1 MNDHWVFRHYLAD
14 PRSLALR
21 QKHDASIHRAVLVK
35 RNKIIAEATNNYGSR
50 SRGSGY
56 DHSSIHAEKNVIKQ
70 LGDVQKMRGAD
81 MYVMRFNR
89 AGEVRLVNS
98 TPCAK
103 CFPFLSKCMKEYGL
117 HKVYYTS

>member
-1 MNDHWVFRHYLAD
+1 MDWVFEKYLKD
-14 PRSLALR
+14 PRSLAQR

-56 DHSSIHAEKNVIKQ
+56 DKASIHAEKNVIKS

-89 AGEVRLVNS
+89 AGDVKLVNS
-98 TPCAK
+98 TPCSR
-103 CFPFLSKCMKEYGL
+103 CFPFLAKCMKEYGL
-117 HKVYYTS
+117 KRVYYTC